1 MPLISSAA
9 TGVAAGAMLDAGTN
23 HSKYAL
29 PVFSSKEIDSE
40 HFLPPLSKLTV
51 RLLMEQY
58 ENSLAAGTPLAIAID
73 EISMVSALFHHD
85 SSSWLVS

>member
-23 HSKYAL
+23 HSKYSL
-29 PVFSSKEIDSE
+29 PVFSNKEIDSE
-40 HFLPPLSKLTV
+40 HFLPPLSKLTI

-58 ENSLAAGTPLAIAID
+58 EDSLAASTPLA
-73 EISMVSALFHHD
+73 L
-85 SSSWLVS
+85 LLTK